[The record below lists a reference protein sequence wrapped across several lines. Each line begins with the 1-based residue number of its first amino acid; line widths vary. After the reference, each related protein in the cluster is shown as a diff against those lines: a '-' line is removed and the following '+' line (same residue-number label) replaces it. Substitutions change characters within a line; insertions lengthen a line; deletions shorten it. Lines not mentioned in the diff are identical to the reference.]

1 MVISKIRVWLYNISV
16 KFIPWM
22 YKTLYKIEIG
32 EGTCISRKATL
43 DKGINP
49 KGIHIGR
56 FTRITGGVIVLAH
69 DDCRLLRADTYIG
82 DNCFIGNGAILL
94 PGITIGNEVIVGAGS
109 VVTKDVPSNSI
120 VAGNPAKV
128 IREGIRCGHYGRIIE
143 DAE

>member
-1 MVISKIRVWLYNISV
+1 
-16 KFIPWM
+16 M

-69 DDCRLLRADTYIG
+69 DDCRYLKADTYIG
-82 DNCFIGNGAILL
+82 DNCFIGVRTIIM
-94 PGITIGNEVIVGAGS
+94 PGVHIGNQVVIWGGVL
-109 VVTKDVPSNSI
+109 
-120 VAGNPAKV
+120 
-128 IREGIRCGHYGRIIE
+128 
-143 DAE
+143 